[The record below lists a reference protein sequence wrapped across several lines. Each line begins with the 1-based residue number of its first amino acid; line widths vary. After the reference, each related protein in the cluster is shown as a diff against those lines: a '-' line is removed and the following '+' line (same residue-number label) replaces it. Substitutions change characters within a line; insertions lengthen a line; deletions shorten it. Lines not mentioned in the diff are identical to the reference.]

1 MSAKTVVIVGGGAA
15 GFFTAI
21 NMAENNAHLKV
32 IIIERSDKLLS
43 KVKVSGGGRCNVTH
57 ACWDPQELVEF
68 YPRGKKELLGPFH
81 KFCTGDTV
89 GWFEDRGID
98 LKIEDDNRMFP
109 VSNSSQTIID
119 CFQRAA
125 SKAGVEIR
133 LKTGL
138 QNLSRKGESWIV
150 TTNKGAI
157 EANRVVFAAG
167 SSPKIW
173 KLLSGLGH
181 TIVEPVP
188 SLFTFNIND
197 KRIKGLA
204 GLSVPMAQVTINGTK
219 HQAEGPLLITHWG
232 MSGPGIL
239 KLSAFA
245 ARDLFENNYSFKI
258 EVNFTGLDIEDVE
271 AELEA
276 IRKSHPKKLI
286 SNYPNFAIP
295 KRLWVALT
303 SQFANVPFNQ
313 LEPGGIQKLAEAIA
327 KAGFWVHGKSTFK
340 DEFVTA
346 GGVELSEVNFKTME
360 SKVLPNVH
368 LVGELLNIDAVTGG
382 FNFQA
387 AWTTSWIASQ
397 IVES

>member
-1 MSAKTVVIVGGGAA
+1 MVIVGGGAA

-21 NMAENNAHLKV
+21 NLAEANPDVKV
-32 IIIERSDKLLS
+32 VIIERSDKLLS
-43 KVKVSGGGRCNVTH
+43 KVKISGGGRCNVTH
-57 ACWDPQELVEF
+57 ACWEPQELIEF

-81 KFCTGDTV
+81 TFCTGDTV

-119 CFQRAA
+119 CFLKAA

-138 QNLSRKGESWIV
+138 QNLSRKGENWTL
-150 TTNKGAI
+150 TTNQGTI
-157 EANRVVFAAG
+157 EAHKVVFAAG
-167 SSPKIW
+167 SSPKVW
-173 KLLSGLGH
+173 KLLAGLGH
-181 TIVEPVP
+181 TIAEPVP

-204 GLSVPMAQVTINGTK
+204 GLSVPMAQVRIQGTK
-219 HQAEGPLLITHWG
+219 YEAEGPLLITHWG

-245 ARDLFENNYSFKI
+245 ARDLHDINYSFKI
-258 EVNFTGLDIEDVE
+258 EVNFTGLEMED
-271 AELEA
+271 AIDELTSVKA
-276 IRKSHPKKLI
+276 AHPKKLI
-286 SNYPNFAIP
+286 SNFPCFGIP
-295 KRLWVALT
+295 KRLWAALLT
-303 SQFANVPFNQ
+303 KVPNVPFNQ
-313 LEPGGIQKLAEAIA
+313 LGVDDFQKLTEAVT

-360 SKVLPNVH
+360 SKVLPGVH
-368 LVGELLNIDAVTGG
+368 FAGEVLNIDAVTGG

-387 AWTTSWIASQ
+387 AWTTAWIASQ
-397 IVES
+397 SCSAK

>member
-1 MSAKTVVIVGGGAA
+1 MVVVGGGAA

-21 NMAENNAHLKV
+21 NLAEANPDVKV

-43 KVKVSGGGRCNVTH
+43 KVKISGGGRCNVTH
-57 ACWDPQELVEF
+57 ACWEPRELIEF

-81 KFCTGDTV
+81 AFCTGDTV

-119 CFQRAA
+119 CFLKAA

-138 QNLSRKGESWIV
+138 QKLSRKGENWTL
-150 TTNKGAI
+150 TTNQETIDAQK
-157 EANRVVFAAG
+157 VVFAAG

-173 KLLSGLGH
+173 KLLAGLGH

-204 GLSVPMAQVTINGTK
+204 GLSVPMAQVRIHGAK
-219 HQAEGPLLITHWG
+219 YEAEGPLLITHWG

-245 ARDLFENNYSFKI
+245 ARDLHDINYSFKI
-258 EVNFTGLDIEDVE
+258 EVNFTGLEMEDAVDKLTSVK
-271 AELEA
+271 AA
-276 IRKSHPKKLI
+276 HPKKLI
-286 SNYPNFAIP
+286 SNFPCFGIP
-295 KRLWVALT
+295 KRLWTALL
-303 SQFANVPFNQ
+303 SKVPNVPFNQ
-313 LEPGGIQKLAEAIA
+313 LGVDDFQKLTEAVA

-360 SKVLPNVH
+360 SKVLPGVH
-368 LVGELLNIDAVTGG
+368 FAGEVLNIDAVTGG

-387 AWTTSWIASQ
+387 AWTTAWIASQ
-397 IVES
+397 SLASE